1 MAVNIQL
8 RRGLSTQWA
17 SSNPILA
24 QGELVTELD
33 TKRQKLGDGVN
44 HYNDLDYT
52 DQHMLDS
59 LDEHVNSET
68 PHPAYDDMPSLELL
82 FENGLI

>member
-8 RRGLSTQWA
+8 RRGTSTQWSEA
-17 SSNPILA
+17 NPILA
-24 QGELVTELD
+24 QGEFVTELD
-33 TKRQKLGDGVN
+33 TKRQKIGDGIN

-52 DQHMLDS
+52 DKYATDAI
-59 LDEHVNSET
+59 DVHVNSET
-68 PHPAYDDMPSLELL
+68 PHPAYDDMPSLELI